1 MKQFKSLKSYNDIIQ
16 IEFQAKLTELE
27 TQKENTINS
36 LQEEI
41 KSLKKDKME
50 QNAGEEVNI

>member
-16 IEFQAKLTELE
+16 TEFQAKLTELE

-50 QNAGEEVNI
+50 LNAGEEVII